1 MQDRQGPHRA
11 VWVRVGSVRVYGTA
25 ALALALGACVV
36 EPVARNDSPVALP
49 DRYLRDRHD
58 RLAPVLQPGPDL
70 AAWWTGFRDPVLD
83 RLVAQG
89 LSGSVS
95 LAEAEARLR
104 EAEALARRAG
114 NRIGGNGSITAETG
128 EGTDTA
134 STGLSLSL
142 DPFGSR
148 RRGAE
153 AALARLQAAR
163 YGVQDARLQLL
174 LALTQTYVDLRFL
187 QASLAEQQ
195 ADLASRR
202 RTEADIGQLLERG
215 AATQLDL
222 IRARALV
229 AETQTVIPT
238 LQARVAQAGYRL
250 ATLLGTPAG
259 ALGIDLR
266 GGRQPVPAETRAI
279 GIPAD
284 LVRRRPDI
292 AQAERLYAAALSEVS
307 AAKAARY
314 PSLSLSGNIVAP
326 IAAGTSGSSSG
337 LTAGLVLPIFSQP
350 GLKAEV
356 DASRARAD
364 LAYQQWRGAVLSAV
378 EEVETALAAITGSAR
393 AVASARRVVALN
405 TEALDLSRRLLDGS
419 GEITVLDLLDRE
431 RAVADARSSLSQAR
445 RDYALN
451 VIDLYVALGL
461 GVEGAAPSPG
471 AVVPAP

>member
-1 MQDRQGPHRA
+1 MQDRRGPRRGHPARPGRA
-11 VWVRVGSVRVYGTA
+11 RLYGSA
-25 ALALALGACVV
+25 ALALVLGACVV
-36 EPVARNDSPVALP
+36 APPANDTAPVALP

-58 RLAPVLQPGPDL
+58 RLAPNLAPVPAPGPEL
-70 AAWWTGFRDPVLD
+70 AAWWQGFRDPVLD
-83 RLVAQG
+83 RLVAEG
-89 LSGSVS
+89 LAGSVS
-95 LAEAEARLR
+95 LAEAGARLR

-114 NRIGGNGSITAETG
+114 NRIAGNAGASVETG

-134 STGLSLSL
+134 SGSLSLSL

-174 LALTQTYVDLRFL
+174 SALAQTYVELRFL

-202 RTEADIGQLLERG
+202 RTEADIGRLLERG

-229 AETQTVIPT
+229 AETQTIIPT
-238 LQARVAQAGYRL
+238 LQARIAQAGYRL

-307 AAKAARY
+307 AAMAARY
-314 PSLSLSGNIVAP
+314 PSLSLSGQIVAP
-326 IAAGTSGSSSG
+326 IQGAGGSASS
-337 LTAGLVLPIFSQP
+337 LTAGLVLPLFNQP
-350 GLKAEV
+350 GLAAEV
-356 DASRARAD
+356 DAARARAD
-364 LAYQQWRGAVLSAV
+364 QAYQQWRGAVLTAV
-378 EEVETALAAITGSAR
+378 EEVETALAAIDGSRR
-393 AVASARRVVALN
+393 AVASASRVIALN

-461 GVEGAAPSPG
+461 GAGAAP
-471 AVVPAP
+471 

>member
-1 MQDRQGPHRA
+1 MQDRQGPRRA
-11 VWVRVGSVRVYGTA
+11 VWARIGRVRVYGGA
-25 ALALALGACVV
+25 ALALVLGACVV
-36 EPVARNDSPVALP
+36 APVARNDSPVALP

-58 RLAPVLQPGPDL
+58 RLVPVPQPDAAL
-70 AAWWTGFRDPVLD
+70 ATWWRGFQDPVLD
-83 RLVAQG
+83 QLVAQG
-89 LSGSVS
+89 LAGSVS
-95 LAEAEARLR
+95 IDEAEARLR

-114 NRIGGNGSITAETG
+114 NLTAGNGSVTAETG

-174 LALTQTYVDLRFL
+174 SALTQTYVELRFL
-187 QASLAEQQ
+187 QASLSEQR
-195 ADLASRR
+195 ADLASRN
-202 RTEADIGQLLERG
+202 RTLADIGRLLDRG
-215 AATQLDL
+215 AATQLDR
-222 IRARALV
+222 IRAEALV
-229 AETQTVIPT
+229 AETQTRIPE
-238 LQARVAQAGYRL
+238 LEARIAQAGYRL
-250 ATLLGTPAG
+250 ATLLGQPAG

-266 GGRQPVPAETRAI
+266 GGRQPVPTETRAI

-314 PSLSLSGNIVAP
+314 PSLSLSGTIVSP
-326 IAAGTSGSSSG
+326 IAAGTSGSASA

-350 GLKAEV
+350 GLAAEV

-364 LAYQQWRGAVLSAV
+364 LAYLQWRSVVLSAV
-378 EEVETALAAITGSAR
+378 EEVETALAAITGSR
-393 AVASARRVVALN
+393 QAVASARRVVALN

-431 RAVADARSSLSQAR
+431 RAVAEARATLSQTR

-461 GVEGAAPSPG
+461 GVEGAVAQ
-471 AVVPAP
+471 

>member
-1 MQDRQGPHRA
+1 MQDRQGPRRA
-11 VWVRVGSVRVYGTA
+11 VWVRIGHVRVYGTA
-25 ALALALGACVV
+25 ALTLLLGGCVV
-36 EPVARNDSPVALP
+36 APVARNDLPVALP

-58 RLAPVLQPGPDL
+58 RLVPVPQPGPEL
-70 AAWWTGFRDPVLD
+70 AAWWHGFQDPVLD
-83 RLVAQG
+83 QLVAQG
-89 LSGSVS
+89 LAGSVS
-95 LAEAEARLR
+95 LAEAGARLR

-114 NRIGGNGSITAETG
+114 NRIAGNASVTAETG

-134 STGLSLSL
+134 STSLSLSL

-163 YGVQDARLQLL
+163 YGQQDARLQLL
-174 LALTQTYVDLRFL
+174 SALAQTYVELRYL
-187 QASLAEQQ
+187 QASLAEQR
-195 ADLASRR
+195 ADLASRQ
-202 RTEADIGQLLERG
+202 RTRTDIGRLLERG
-215 AATQLDL
+215 AATQLDR
-222 IRARALV
+222 IRTEALV
-229 AETQTVIPT
+229 AETQTRIP
-238 LQARVAQAGYRL
+238 QIEARIAQTGYRL
-250 ATLLGTPAG
+250 ATLLGQPAG

-266 GGRQPVPAETRAI
+266 AGRQPVPAASRAI

-292 AQAERLYAAALSEVS
+292 QQAERLYAAALSEVS
-307 AAKAARY
+307 AAEAARY
-314 PSLSLSGNIVAP
+314 PSLSLSGQIVSP
-326 IAAGTSGSSSG
+326 IAAGTRGSSSA
-337 LTAGLVLPIFSQP
+337 LTAGLVLPLFSQP

-356 DASRARAD
+356 DAARARAD
-364 LAYQQWRGAVLSAV
+364 LAYLQWRGVVLSAV

-393 AVASARRVVALN
+393 TVTSAGRVVALN

-431 RAVADARSSLSQAR
+431 RAVADARATLSQAR

-461 GVEGAAPSPG
+461 GAGG
-471 AVVPAP
+471 AVP